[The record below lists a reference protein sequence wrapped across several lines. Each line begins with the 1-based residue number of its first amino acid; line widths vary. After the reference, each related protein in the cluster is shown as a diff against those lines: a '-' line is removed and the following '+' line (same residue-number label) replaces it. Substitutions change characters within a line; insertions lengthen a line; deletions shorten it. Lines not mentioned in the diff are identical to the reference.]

1 MSATVDREAA
11 TWSANMAAIE
21 ASRLRELSVKPL
33 VMQPRN
39 FGLVKD
45 DSHSPPLIINRVE
58 ASALACVSHCRKHGL
73 TLGILRQ
80 IQTNFP
86 FSSRVKQIMVSEPI
100 RYPHKDNFLYV
111 NVLLMTEQ
119 TDMPLLIPYLY
130 QGSLDKRRKDVPHN
144 DLKEWLIINSN
155 GERARLSTHKFHKM

>member
-45 DSHSPPLIINRVE
+45 DSHSPPLIINR
-58 ASALACVSHCRKHGL
+58 
-73 TLGILRQ
+73 